1 MDKEQERTLR
11 ALKTGSRA
19 KAHIVNG
26 GGIKYMAPGAWKEAD
41 AQREAVA
48 NVAAS
53 KGMSAYVSSQ
63 EKSFDAE
70 KAFSIVKMAEN
81 NQALLRGA
89 QERSQQRA

>member
-48 NVAAS
+48 QCGG
-53 KGMSAYVSSQ
+53 K
-63 EKSFDAE
+63 
-70 KAFSIVKMAEN
+70 
-81 NQALLRGA
+81 
-89 QERSQQRA
+89 QRNDGLCFQPGKVF

>member
-11 ALKTGSRA
+11 ALKTGLRA

-26 GGIKYMAPGAWKEAD
+26 GGIQYVASGAWKEAD

-48 NVAAS
+48 NVATS
-53 KGMSAYVSSQ
+53 KGMTAYAPSR
-63 EKSFDAE
+63 EKVFDAA

-81 NQALLRGA
+81 NQALLQGA
-89 QERSQQRA
+89 RDLGPQRH